1 MATYKKK
8 PDFMTSEAG
17 IKAAEILNMM
27 VLDDAYITQSSFSAD
42 SEKYAD
48 NLIPFV
54 DKHLAY
60 LRNHPATNPDH
71 YLSNLKLM
79 TRVRQ

>member
-1 MATYKKK
+1 MAIYSKK
-8 PDFMTSEAG
+8 PDFMTSEEG
-17 IKAAEILNMM
+17 IRAKEVLSLM
-27 VLDDAYITQSSFSAD
+27 VSDSRYMTEPSFSAD

-48 NLIPFV
+48 NRIPFI

-60 LRNHPATNPDH
+60 LRNHPATNLDH

-79 TRVRQ
+79 TRIR